1 MPDEAIE
8 RERITRIVSDGFAS
22 HGYLPVETPLLE
34 EQSSLAMAGESA
46 VTPFQLF
53 DGDGR
58 LLVVRS
64 DLTMPIARLVA
75 TRLAHTEASIRL
87 RYAAPVVREQAQ

>member
-34 EQSSLAMAGESA
+34 EQSSLAMAGGSA
-46 VTPFQLF
+46 VTPF
-53 DGDGR
+53 
-58 LLVVRS
+58 
-64 DLTMPIARLVA
+64 
-75 TRLAHTEASIRL
+75 
-87 RYAAPVVREQAQ
+87 

>member
-34 EQSSLAMAGESA
+34 EQSSLPVGLLSRLFSFSMAMAACSW
-46 VTPFQLF
+46 
-53 DGDGR
+53 
-58 LLVVRS
+58 
-64 DLTMPIARLVA
+64 
-75 TRLAHTEASIRL
+75 
-87 RYAAPVVREQAQ
+87 